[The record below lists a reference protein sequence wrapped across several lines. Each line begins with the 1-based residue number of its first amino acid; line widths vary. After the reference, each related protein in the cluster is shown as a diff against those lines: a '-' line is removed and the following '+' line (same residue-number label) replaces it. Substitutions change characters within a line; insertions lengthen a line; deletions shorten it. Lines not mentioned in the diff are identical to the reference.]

1 MSVVNRLLDETKELW
16 SRYDTHPFVLG
27 LGDGSLDREKF
38 RFYMIQDYLY
48 LIDYAKVFALGVAK
62 AEDTETMRYFAN
74 YLHHILDVEMDI
86 HRGYMKR
93 LGISLS
99 EAESTPAAPDT
110 ALYGSYMLRAAYE
123 YGAAEVAASILA
135 CALSY
140 EVIAKNML
148 KRNPDAAAHPFY
160 GEWVEGYSNAEYSEE
175 NKRLMALTERLCEG
189 MSEAELRRI
198 SEIFMTCS
206 VLEERFW
213 DMAWEMRR

>member
-1 MSVVNRLLDETKELW
+1 MSVTDRLLAETKEIW

-38 RFYMIQDYLY
+38 KFYMIQDYLY
-48 LIDYAKVFALGVAK
+48 LIDYAKVFALGVSK

-99 EAESTPAAPDT
+99 EAENTPAAPDT

-123 YGAAEVAASILA
+123 YGAAEIAASILA

-140 EVIAKNML
+140 EVIAKNIL
-148 KRNPDAAAHPFY
+148 KKNPDAAAHVFY
-160 GEWVEGYSNAEYSEE
+160 GEWVEGYSNAEYAAE
-175 NKRLMALTERLCEG
+175 NVKLCALTERLCEG
-189 MSEAELRRI
+189 KSEREISRI
-198 SEIFMTCS
+198 AEIFKVCS

-213 DMAWEMRR
+213 DMAWEMRK